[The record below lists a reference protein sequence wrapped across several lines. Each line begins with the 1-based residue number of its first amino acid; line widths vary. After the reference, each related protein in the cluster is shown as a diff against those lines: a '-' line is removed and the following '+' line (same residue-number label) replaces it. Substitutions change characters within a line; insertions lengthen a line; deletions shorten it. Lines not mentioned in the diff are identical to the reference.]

1 MKLKNTILLLLLFC
15 TGISLMAQKSTVRAT
30 IEPSDILIG
39 EQAII
44 NLEVISPKGRNIIF
58 PLYPDT
64 LIKGIEVLQMLPP
77 DTVTTEVVRIT
88 QKYVVTSFD
97 STLYHI
103 PNMLVI
109 DGNDSILSNDL
120 GLKVSAPQLS
130 DSTLAYLEQLKNHE
144 TDSIDFEKLQISDI
158 KDIQSL
164 DFNLWDFI
172 QDYLIYPLLAF
183 IVLVVIGLVLY
194 LVLRKKKKGYF
205 FTPKVI
211 LPPHVVAI
219 QGLDALKAKKLC
231 QRGMEKEYY
240 TELSDILRQYI
251 GTRFSINAP
260 EMITEDIVA
269 AVHLATE
276 TGSTAENLRQILSTA
291 DLVKFAKYIPFADE
305 NDLSLVNA
313 YLFVNQ
319 TKIEEVVKPE
329 DMKDG
334 EIPNGESSTDVQTS
348 SDRGAESDGNYSK
361 KERS

>member
-1 MKLKNTILLLLLFC
+1 MKLRNTILLLLLFC
-15 TGISLMAQKSTVRAT
+15 SGISLLAQKSTVRAT

-58 PLYPDT
+58 PLYQDT
-64 LIKGIEVLQMLPP
+64 LIKGIEVLHMLPP
-77 DTVTTEVVRIT
+77 DTVITEVMRIS

-109 DGNDSILSNDL
+109 DGNDSIRSNDL

-130 DSTLAYLEQLKNHE
+130 DSTLAYLEKMKNQE
-144 TDSIDFEKLQISDI
+144 TDSIDFAKLQISDI
-158 KDIQSL
+158 KDIQKL
-164 DFNLWDFI
+164 DFNLFDFI
-172 QDYLIYPLLAF
+172 QDYLLIPILVFVA
-183 IVLVVIGLVLY
+183 LVVIGLILY

-211 LPPHVVAI
+211 LPPHVVAL
-219 QGLDALKAKKLC
+219 QNLDALKGKKLC
-231 QRGMEKEYY
+231 LRGMEKEYY
-240 TELSDILRQYI
+240 TELTDILREYI
-251 GTRFSINAP
+251 DTRFGIDAP

-276 TGSTAENLRQILSTA
+276 TGSTAGNLKQILETA
-291 DLVKFAKYIPFADE
+291 DLVKFAKYTPFADE

-319 TKIEEVVKPE
+319 TKIEETVKPE
-329 DMKDG
+329 DAKNEDTAATG
-334 EIPNGESSTDVQTS
+334 SPATEPEKEED
-348 SDRGAESDGNYSK
+348 AGNNYTK
-361 KERS
+361 NERK